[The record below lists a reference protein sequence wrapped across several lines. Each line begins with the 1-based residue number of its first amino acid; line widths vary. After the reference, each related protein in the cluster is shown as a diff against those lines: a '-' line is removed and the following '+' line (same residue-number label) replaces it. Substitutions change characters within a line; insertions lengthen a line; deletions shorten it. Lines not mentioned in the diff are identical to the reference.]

1 MWNVGGWGWLSSLVH
16 SEHTGLILCLYEWL
30 FNHKPSI
37 SQYFPKLQSI
47 FHKTEYSIPF
57 TCMYKHLINV
67 KWINPEDRASEKSW
81 TMQPLHL
88 LFYDMS
94 VHTTCSSIFTFC
106 PKFSFTPSPDHQGW
120 FTLLFVSLSKS
131 LSLIHQIGL
140 VLAVSHKR
148 CSYTITSQFLFL
160 WRLMSNP
167 PHETILK
174 SLV

>member
-94 VHTTCSSIFTFC
+94 VPTYMFFCLHFLSNVFFYPFTRPLGMIHAPLCFTKQITITHSSNRSRSC
-106 PKFSFTPSPDHQGW
+106 
-120 FTLLFVSLSKS
+120 SLSQKVF
-131 LSLIHQIGL
+131 LHHHFTIPFL
-140 VLAVSHKR
+140 VTHDVKP
-148 CSYTITSQFLFL
+148 TS
-160 WRLMSNP
+160 WND
-167 PHETILK
+167 T
-174 SLV
+174 